1 MYTIVILTFIA
12 VFLIAYALSLGFTA
26 AKESPTAGLK
36 RRLRL
41 MTRDKRWQA
50 LPDDLRTE
58 IIKAT
63 PPFELFISRIPLI
76 RNLDK
81 WLDQAGLKITPARF
95 LLLTLIIG
103 LTGFILAFTVRR
115 DYLLALLVALVL
127 LAIPFV
133 YLVVLKRR
141 RLDKFTEQLPD
152 VLTMIARSLRAGHS
166 LSSAIELVGNEMP
179 EPSGG
184 LFKTAFEHQKLGLP
198 VTDTLA
204 NMTLRMDSLDL
215 RFFVVVISINSEVG
229 GNLSEILDKLAETI
243 RERLKIRRQVQ
254 VYTAQGRM
262 SGYLL
267 AALPIVTFI
276 VLNFMM
282 PGYEDVLT
290 KEKPGQYIL
299 AVAAVM
305 QIIGFLIIRKIIN
318 IRI

>member
-1 MYTIVILTFIA
+1 VYTVVILTFIA
-12 VFLIAYALSLGFTA
+12 VFLVAYALSLGFTA
-26 AKESPTAGLK
+26 AKESPTAELK

-41 MTRDKRWQA
+41 MSRDKRWQT

-58 IIKAT
+58 ILKET
-63 PPFELFISRIPLI
+63 PPFEQFISRIPVI

-81 WLDQAGLKITPARF
+81 LLDQAGRKITPARF
-95 LLLTLIIG
+95 LLLTLTLG
-103 LTGFILAFTVRR
+103 VVGFTISFVIRR
-115 DYLLALLVALVL
+115 DYLLAILVELVL
-127 LAIPFV
+127 LTIPFL
-133 YLVVLKRR
+133 YLVFLRR
-141 RLDKFTEQLPD
+141 QRIDKFTEQLPD

-166 LSSAIELVGNEMP
+166 LNSAIELVGNEMP
-179 EPSGG
+179 EPSKE
-184 LFKTAFEHQKLGLP
+184 LFKTAFEQQKLGLP

-204 NMTLRMDSLDL
+204 NMTLRMESLDL
-215 RFFVVVISINSEVG
+215 RFFVVVISINAEVG

-267 AALPIVTFI
+267 AVLPIFTFI
-276 VLNFMM
+276 MLNFLM

-299 AVAAVM
+299 ALAALM
-305 QIIGFLIIRKIIN
+305 QIVGFLVIRKIIN